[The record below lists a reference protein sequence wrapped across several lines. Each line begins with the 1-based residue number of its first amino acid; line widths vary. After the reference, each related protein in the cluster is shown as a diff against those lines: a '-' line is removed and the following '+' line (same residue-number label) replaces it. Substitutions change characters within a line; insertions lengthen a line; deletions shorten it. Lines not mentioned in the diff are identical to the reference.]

1 MDGKLL
7 VMSFT
12 PKLSTARQSG
22 NRGGTQMHNAD
33 TAYRDAQGRSGRP
46 QVDDPEEGQA
56 GQGEAGLFRLMA

>member
-1 MDGKLL
+1 
-7 VMSFT
+7 
-12 PKLSTARQSG
+12 
-22 NRGGTQMHNAD
+22 MHNAD